1 MDVTP
6 LLERVTEPAITAL
19 VRVQLDRVDDR
30 MSSWQREQLLLW
42 NEARPFGAD
51 ALNAVRNDVESAQR
65 LRERAKRFR
74 FAAGGPQ
81 ISDVVAARIAEVAAV
96 VVSAASKPAV
106 ASALVW
112 SLLAST
118 DEDLAAHLIQ
128 IIRERAGLPRVTSK
142 PSREDPELAA
152 AAANV
157 PALVTWFSDRQVS
170 DACALIEAV
179 PVPYGPEEMASL
191 ATQSAAIA
199 DARTTTPRVAPSTFA
214 AFARRVAAF
223 LVELSTRKLDPLG
236 FTLGREVQLESDPPL
251 ARRVELCAWARRAGH
266 TISPRGALLVL
277 AIPIEA
283 PWPWCLELVAAEP
296 GHGASG
302 CLAILLRIASER
314 APVVTARAPALLL
327 VPDEIDAERGA
338 RFERW
343 LAAAYPHATSEWRA
357 WM

>member
-1 MDVTP
+1 MDVKQQ
-6 LLERVTEPAITAL
+6 LERVAEPAITTL
-19 VRVQLDRVDDR
+19 VRAQLDRVDAR
-30 MSSWQREQLLLW
+30 MTPWQRDQLLRW
-42 NEARPFGAD
+42 NEARPFAAD
-51 ALNAVRNDVESAQR
+51 ALNAVRKDVESAQQ
-65 LRERAKRFR
+65 LRERAERFR
-74 FAAGGPQ
+74 AAAGGPQ
-81 ISDVVAARIAEVAAV
+81 VGDGVAARIAEAAAV
-96 VVSAASKPAV
+96 VAEAASRPAV

-112 SLLAST
+112 SLLANT

-142 PSREDPELAA
+142 PGREDPGLAA

-157 PALVTWFSDRQVS
+157 PALVTWFSDRQVG

-179 PVPYGPEEMASL
+179 PVPHGPEERATL
-191 ATQSAAIA
+191 ATQIAAIA
-199 DARTTTPRVAPSTFA
+199 DARTTTPRVAPATFA

-223 LVELSTRKLDPLG
+223 LVELSARELDPLG
-236 FTLGREVQLESDPPL
+236 FTLGREVQLEGDPPL

-277 AIPIEA
+277 AIPIQA
-283 PWPWCLELVAAEP
+283 PWPWRLELVAAEP

-327 VPDEIDAERGA
+327 VPDEPDAERGA